1 MKAYLII
8 YGYEDELAV
17 DSVFLDK
24 KKAEAYIDTN
34 NQIPFDKYDK
44 LRMREI
50 VLNPHVSKKSIVD
63 VHGYI
68 NKDEEI
74 KDLEIER
81 IDHDWL
87 EHLRHFTND
96 DVYLYA
102 GKLYAEEDV
111 VYFDGLIDVTPCK
124 DLTKCDE
131 YIKDNIAK
139 KLLEF
144 KAERR

>member
-8 YGYEDELAV
+8 YGYEDEIAV

-24 KKAEAYIDTN
+24 KKAEAYIDAN
-34 NQIPFDKYDK
+34 NQIPFGKYDR

-50 VLNPHVSKKSIVD
+50 VLNPHVYKKSIVV

-68 NKDEEI
+68 NKNKEI

-81 IDHDWL
+81 IDRDGL

-102 GKLYAEEDV
+102 GKLYGEEDV
-111 VYFDGLIDVTPCK
+111 VYFDGMMDVTPCE

-131 YIKDNIAK
+131 YIKDIIAK
-139 KLLEF
+139 KLLEL
-144 KAERR
+144 

>member
-8 YGYEDELAV
+8 YGYEDETVV

-24 KKAEAYIDTN
+24 KKAEAYIDAN
-34 NQIPFDKYDK
+34 NQIPFGKYDK

-50 VLNPHVSKKSIVD
+50 MLNPHVYKKSIVV

-68 NKDEEI
+68 DKNEEI

-81 IDHDWL
+81 IDRDDL

-96 DVYLYA
+96 NVYLYA
-102 GKLYAEEDV
+102 GKLYGEEDV
-111 VYFDGLIDVTPCK
+111 VYFDGMMDVTPCE

-131 YIKDNIAK
+131 YIKDIIAK
-139 KLLEF
+139 KLLEY
-144 KAERR
+144 KEERR